1 MVNTTYIYYEQGSLI
16 FSFPFKNFY
25 SKIEVVK
32 LGIVVHTCNPSSG
45 ETEAGGSLVQGQL
58 ELHSKTLTQ
67 KKKKKMG
74 TQKDEM
80 FC

>member
-32 LGIVVHTCNPSSG
+32 LGIVVHTCNPSIW
-45 ETEAGGSLVQGQL
+45 EAKSEDCEFEANLDYVMDL
-58 ELHSKTLTQ
+58 SH
-67 KKKKKMG
+67 
-74 TQKDEM
+74 
-80 FC
+80 

>member
-1 MVNTTYIYYEQGSLI
+1 MVVPVT
-16 FSFPFKNFY
+16 K
-25 SKIEVVK
+25 VV